1 MITRHLEKT
10 LETAAKEYPVV
21 SVTGPRQSGKTT
33 LVRPVFPKYDY
44 VSLENPDH
52 RAFALDDPRGFL
64 EQFSGKVILD
74 EVQRAA
80 ELFSYIQGIDT

>member
-1 MITRHLEKT
+1 M
-10 LETAAKEYPVV
+10 
-21 SVTGPRQSGKTT
+21 
-33 LVRPVFPKYDY
+33 
-44 VSLENPDH
+44 SLENPDH

-80 ELFSYIQGIDT
+80 EVFSYIQGIVDEQERTGQFILTGSQNFLLMHKISQSLAGRCSVLHLLPFTNSS